1 MNPAAPGPIPPLRPV
16 PLQELRLRVDAQCWL
31 VQQKLS
37 ELDSLMPVRGQIR
50 ARHHGSVLEVEGEA
64 ETIVNL
70 CCDRCLQLY
79 NLPLSASVHEL
90 LELAGAGVGEPDDDD
105 LTALA
110 GTVSPA
116 SRRTSRRQ
124 TSSRSLGKANP
135 EPLLIEALDDR
146 LDPRGD
152 FDPERWLFEQLSLQ
166 LPVVNRCGADCPGP
180 PLPQGDWPTSPGAKA
195 NANAARRGA
204 SQPGAAHFEDSRAPA
219 PAPTGQRVALDASPG
234 SGCAHT
240 SSPVDGT
247 PDATKLP
254 AGCEATNGSRGES
267 GGDPRPSQT
276 PIDPR
281 WAALRQL
288 LP

>member
-1 MNPAAPGPIPPLRPV
+1 MNPAAPGASPPLRPV
-16 PLQELRLRVDAQCWL
+16 PLQELRLRGDAQLWL
-31 VQQKLS
+31 VQQHLS
-37 ELDSLMPVRGQIR
+37 ELDSLTPVRGQIR
-50 ARHHGSVLEVEGEA
+50 AHHHGSVLEVEGEA

-79 NLPLSASVHEL
+79 NLPLQIAVHEL
-90 LELAGAGVGEPDDDD
+90 LELAGAGVGETDHDD

-110 GTVSPA
+110 GTVSPGG
-116 SRRTSRRQ
+116 RRPTSRSS
-124 TSSRSLGKANP
+124 SSRSVTRAKS

-180 PLPQGDWPTSPGAKA
+180 PLPPVQRPAPKAANLSGSQSNSGVHHPSAAPSQGSSGQKQSA
-195 NANAARRGA
+195 
-204 SQPGAAHFEDSRAPA
+204 PGAAEIDCRES
-219 PAPTGQRVALDASPG
+219 
-234 SGCAHT
+234 
-240 SSPVDGT
+240 
-247 PDATKLP
+247 
-254 AGCEATNGSRGES
+254 AGDLRDES
-267 GGDPRPSQT
+267 KT

>member
-1 MNPAAPGPIPPLRPV
+1 MNPAAPGVSPPLRPV
-16 PLQELRLRVDAQCWL
+16 PLQELRLRGEAQHWL
-31 VQQKLS
+31 VQQHLS
-37 ELDSLMPVRGQIR
+37 ELDSLTPVRGQIR
-50 ARHHGSVLEVEGEA
+50 AHHHGSVLEVEGEV

-79 NLPLSASVHEL
+79 NLPLQIAVHEL
-90 LELAGAGVGEPDDDD
+90 LELAGAGVGEADHDD

-110 GTVSPA
+110 GTVSPGG
-116 SRRTSRRQ
+116 RRPTRRP
-124 TSSRSLGKANP
+124 TGSRSVAKAKSERLLP
-135 EPLLIEALDDR
+135 EPLLSEPLLIEALDDR

-180 PLPQGDWPTSPGAKA
+180 PLPPVQRPAPRAANTSGSQTNATVHHHPSAASSQGSSTQVQSAPGATEGDC
-195 NANAARRGA
+195 R
-204 SQPGAAHFEDSRAPA
+204 
-219 PAPTGQRVALDASPG
+219 
-234 SGCAHT
+234 
-240 SSPVDGT
+240 
-247 PDATKLP
+247 
-254 AGCEATNGSRGES
+254 ES
-267 GGDPRPSQT
+267 GGDRRDESKA

>member
-1 MNPAAPGPIPPLRPV
+1 MNPAAPGVGPPLRPV
-16 PLQELRLRVDAQCWL
+16 PLQELRLRGDAQHWL
-31 VQQKLS
+31 VRQHLT
-37 ELDSLMPVRGQIR
+37 ELDSLTPVRGQIR
-50 ARHHGSVLEVEGEA
+50 AHHHGSVLEVEGEV

-79 NLPLSASVHEL
+79 NLPLHTAVHEL
-90 LELAGAGVGEPDDDD
+90 LELAGAGVGEADHDD

-110 GTVSPA
+110 GTVSPGG
-116 SRRTSRRQ
+116 RRPTRRP
-124 TSSRSLGKANP
+124 TGSRSVAKARSEP
-135 EPLLIEALDDR
+135 LLSEPLLIEALDDR

-180 PLPQGDWPTSPGAKA
+180 PLPPVQRPAPRAA
-195 NANAARRGA
+195 NPSDRQTNAAVHHPSDA
-204 SQPGAAHFEDSRAPA
+204 PSQGSSVQEQCAA
-219 PAPTGQRVALDASPG
+219 
-234 SGCAHT
+234 
-240 SSPVDGT
+240 
-247 PDATKLP
+247 DATE
-254 AGCEATNGSRGES
+254 GDCGNS
-267 GGDPRPSQT
+267 GGDRRDEATT